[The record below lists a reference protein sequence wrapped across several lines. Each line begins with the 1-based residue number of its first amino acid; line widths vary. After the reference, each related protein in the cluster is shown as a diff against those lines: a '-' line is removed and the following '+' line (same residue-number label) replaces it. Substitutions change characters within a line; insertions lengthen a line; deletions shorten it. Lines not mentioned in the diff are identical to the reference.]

1 MLLISLKVAILALI
15 SLSTLFMLIC
25 VTSNYWVIEI
35 SFSTVKN
42 WGLWKVCE
50 NDICYPATGGEYTKT
65 FLILGLIFSFITIF
79 FAGLE
84 LKFGANGTMGCLKLL
99 TYMNF
104 SIAFIELIGMVR
116 GSFIFTYKA
125 SFSWSYNIGWAAVA
139 MATAAGAIS
148 LYNHLKEP
156 VESQAIVR
164 MEEGVNSVPPPGTES
179 ESLPKAEVPPASEMP
194 PSYEISVSQPH
205 PQYMNSV
212 ATITP
217 ETVA

>member
-104 SIAFIELIGMVR
+104 SI
-116 GSFIFTYKA
+116 
-125 SFSWSYNIGWAAVA
+125 
-139 MATAAGAIS
+139 GAIS